1 MIIKFKIWK
10 DRKSVNTGDYPNQG
24 FIDSGVPFE
33 FVFSSKK
40 IYEANENRNFSNS
53 LTNEVN
59 NQQ

>member
-1 MIIKFKIWK
+1 VNIIDKLRLLIDDKFIAQKNLK
-10 DRKSVNTGDYPNQG
+10 EVYYLHNT
-24 FIDSGVPFE
+24 IC
-33 FVFSSKK
+33 SSKK